1 MSVQQVIFDIT
12 FDAQPFEWVLGTG
25 TVNTGRRKPDVEA
38 LPGSHE
44 DGDNKA
50 ALTLLPIRDNVRT
63 DFRLFGITFLQ
74 PLLVGPM

>member
-1 MSVQQVIFDIT
+1 MSVQHIILNNT

-25 TVNTGRRKPDVEA
+25 TVNTGRLYPDMII
-38 LPGSHE
+38 
-44 DGDNKA
+44 KA

-63 DFRLFGITFLQ
+63 DFRLLGITFLQ